1 MTEETGKILK
11 PPLDSKQTDGE
22 ANWNPELL
30 EKLYKV
36 LYQTDLGS
44 QALESTLESL
54 EQKYQD
60 SVYSELIFLLS
71 ELRFEPAEAKR
82 HWLQINAHRDSMQ
95 ERLGTALD
103 LRVAMVSYFVEIN
116 RQLENPKII
125 ELKVFEQTKA
135 SAYRDE
141 LTGLYNF
148 RFFREY
154 MMREVQRRERHAP
167 PLSLVMI
174 DIDNFKAYNDRNG
187 HEAGNDVLSAVA
199 HLLSDAL
206 RQTDVAARYGGEE
219 FVLLLP
225 ATPKTGAL
233 LVAERAR
240 ASIETHGFAHR
251 ESQPGGKLTVSI
263 GIATYPG
270 DARGV
275 DELIRHADSALYV
288 AKANGKNQV
297 HLYGEN
303 RRSHTRVD
311 ASPEG
316 KYHPLEIEG
325 RPMKTL
331 NISEGGLVFLGRSK
345 LPVGALVGVSFH
357 LPPHD
362 QEISAS
368 GRVIRVEEKEK
379 GWYETVLSII
389 DMRRE
394 DQRVLSGYIM
404 QKSKRSDESDDSE
417 EGTS

>member
-1 MTEETGKILK
+1 MTEETGNISK
-11 PPLDSKQTDGE
+11 PPLDSTSTEGD
-22 ANWNPELL
+22 AALNPELL
-30 EKLYKV
+30 EELYKA
-36 LYQTDLGS
+36 LYQTDSGTEG
-44 QALESTLESL
+44 LESTLASL
-54 EQKYQD
+54 REKYQD
-60 SVYSELIFLLS
+60 SVYSELIYLLS
-71 ELRFEPAEAKR
+71 ELRFEPDEAKR

-103 LRVAMVSYFVEIN
+103 LRVALVSYFVEIN

-154 MMREVQRRERHAP
+154 LMREVQRRERHAP

-174 DIDNFKAYNDRNG
+174 DIDNFKTYNDRNG

-206 RQTDVAARYGGEE
+206 RKTDVAARYGGEE

-240 ASIETHGFAHR
+240 ASIEAHGFDHG

-270 DARGV
+270 DARGA

-303 RRSHTRVD
+303 RRSHARVD
-311 ASPEG
+311 ASLEG
-316 KYHPLEIEG
+316 KFRPLEIDG

-331 NISEGGLVFLGRSK
+331 NISEGGLVFLGGSR
-345 LPVGALVGVSFH
+345 LPVGALVGISFNV
-357 LPPHD
+357 PPHD
-362 QEISAS
+362 QEISGS

-379 GWYETVLSII
+379 GWFETVLSII
-389 DMRRE
+389 DMGQE
-394 DQRVLSGYIM
+394 DQRVLSGYIIRRL
-404 QKSKRSDESDDSE
+404 KSSDESDGSE
-417 EGTS
+417 DGMG

>member
-1 MTEETGKILK
+1 MAQETGEFSKT
-11 PPLDSKQTDGE
+11 PLDPKPADGE
-22 ANWNPELL
+22 ADWNPELL

-36 LYQTDLGS
+36 LYQVDLGS
-44 QALESTLESL
+44 QVLETTLESL

-82 HWLQINAHRDSMQ
+82 HWVQINGHRDSMQ

-103 LRVAMVSYFVEIN
+103 LRVAIVSYFVEIN
-116 RQLENPKII
+116 RQLKNPKII

-135 SAYRDE
+135 SVYRDE

-154 MMREVQRRERHAP
+154 VMREVQRRERHAP

-174 DIDNFKAYNDRNG
+174 DIDNFKSYNDRNG
-187 HEAGNDVLSAVA
+187 HEAGNAVLSSVA

-240 ASIETHGFAHR
+240 ASVEGHGFAHG
-251 ESQPGGKLTVSI
+251 ESQPGGKLTVSV

-288 AKANGKNQV
+288 AKASGKNQV

-303 RRSHTRVD
+303 RRSHTRID
-311 ASPEG
+311 ASLEG
-316 KYHPLEIEG
+316 RFRPLEVEG

-331 NISEGGLVFLGRSK
+331 NISEGGLVFLGNTQ
-345 LPVGALVGVSFH
+345 LAVDALVGISFNV
-357 LPPHD
+357 PPHN
-362 QEISAS
+362 QGVSAA
-368 GRVIRVEEKEK
+368 GRVIRVKETEE
-379 GWYETVLSII
+379 GWFETVLSII
-389 DMRRE
+389 DMPRE
-394 DQRVLSGYIM
+394 DQRVLSGYII
-404 QKSKRSDESDDSE
+404 QKSKSPDEHSDASK
-417 EGTS
+417 GTT